1 MCLREFMLTK
11 PMVCTSVLYVITG
24 AFLILILALHPKAF
38 SGFQDLMQ
46 KAISFNDIVII
57 SVKGI

>member
-1 MCLREFMLTK
+1 MLTK
-11 PMVCTSVLYVITG
+11 PMVCTSILYVITG
-24 AFLILILALHPKAF
+24 AFLILILALHVKAF

-46 KAISFNDIVII
+46 KAMSFNDIVII